1 MVTQEK
7 FKPLNPE
14 FVPFLKKKKK
24 KLNEKNDVEASK
36 THKNHMLKMIYL
48 ALKD

>member
-14 FVPFLKKKKK
+14 FVAFLKKKLK
-24 KLNEKNDVEASK
+24 KLNDKNDVEAS
-36 THKNHMLKMIYL
+36 KNHMLKMIYL